1 MSSCYLQDLEA
12 LPHFYPSLLLLI
24 HGADIGTLI
33 NLCRYFAAIQVHF
46 YRCVVID
53 TGASAGGL
61 VIPGIE
67 DFSKMTKRYRKNRMS
82 EMPGL
87 THTKVIPAEEFE

>member
-1 MSSCYLQDLEA
+1 MSCSSIFNELLLFTGSRGA
-12 LPHFYPSLLLLI
+12 PHFYPSLLLLI

-33 NLCRYFAAIQVHF
+33 NLCRYFAAIQIHF

-53 TGASAGGL
+53 TGAAAGGL

-67 DFSKMTKRYRKNRMS
+67 DFSKMTKRY
-82 EMPGL
+82 
-87 THTKVIPAEEFE
+87 